1 VGDIKKND
9 LKPWQKHQWCLA
21 QINGEFLARMEDLL
35 DLYELPYDADFPQ
48 VCFDERPCQ
57 LIGNVVAPLPT
68 RPGSPLKEDYE
79 YRRNGTC
86 CAMVAVEP
94 LRGWRMVR
102 VFRHRTKKEYALF
115 MRELVQTWYPHAQ
128 RIRLVQDNLNIHS
141 AGSFYEVF
149 APDEAHRLQE
159 KLEFHYT
166 PKKASWLNMA
176 EIELAA
182 LTKQCLDRRIPDQKT
197 LARELRSCEQ
207 ERNRHRIS
215 ISWRFTTN
223 QARKTMERH
232 YNDVKQSS

>member
-21 QINGEFLARMEDLL
+21 QINGEFLARMEEIL
-35 DLYELPYDADFPQ
+35 DLYEQPYDPVSPV

-57 LIGNVVAPLPT
+57 LIGNVVMPLAM
-68 RPGSPLKEDYE
+68 RPGSPAKEDSQYH
-79 YRRNGTC
+79 RNGTC
-86 CAMVAVEP
+86 CVLMAVEP
-94 LRGWRMVR
+94 LRGWRKVQ
-102 VFRHRTKKEYALF
+102 VFRHRTKKEYARF
-115 MRELVQTWYPHAQ
+115 MRTLVQEWYPDAQ
-128 RIRLVQDNLNIHS
+128 RIRLVQDNLNTHS

-149 APDEAHRLQE
+149 PPEEAHHLME

-182 LTKQCLDRRIPDQKT
+182 LTKQCLDRRIADQTT
-197 LARELRSCEQ
+197 LAREIRSYERK
-207 ERNRHRIS
+207 RNRLGSR

-223 QARKTMERH
+223 QARTTLARH
-232 YNDVKQSS
+232 YTNAKQSS